1 MGTFSLTHAAKNDL
15 RGIARFTEKRWGSA
29 QRRHYLKGLD
39 EAFVMLA
46 DAPKLGNACDYIDPG
61 LRKYAFQRHVIF
73 YDLLSNNQ
81 IQVIRVLHRNMD
93 VHQAVFPS

>member
-15 RGIARFTEKRWGSA
+15 RGIAHFTEERWGRV

-39 EAFVMLA
+39 EAFGMLA
-46 DAPKLGNACDYIDPG
+46 DSPKLGNACDHIERG
-61 LRKYAFQRHVIF
+61 LHKYPFQSHVIY

-81 IQVIRVLHRNMD
+81 ILVIRVLHKSMD
-93 VHQAVFPS
+93 VHQAIFPA

>member
-15 RGIARFTEKRWGSA
+15 RGIARFTEERWGRV
-29 QRRHYLKGLD
+29 QRRYYLKGLD

-46 DAPKLGNACDYIDPG
+46 NSPKLGNACDQIEPG
-61 LRKYAFQRHVIF
+61 LRKYPFQSHVIF

-81 IQVIRVLHRNMD
+81 ILVIRVLHKSMD
-93 VHQAVFPS
+93 VHQAVFPA